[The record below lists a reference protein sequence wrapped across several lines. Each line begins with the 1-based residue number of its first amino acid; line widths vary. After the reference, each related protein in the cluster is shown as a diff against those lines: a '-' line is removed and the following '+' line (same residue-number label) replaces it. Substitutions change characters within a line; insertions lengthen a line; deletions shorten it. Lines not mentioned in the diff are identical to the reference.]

1 MKIVQHEDGGKGR
14 FETEDG
20 LAHIAY
26 HLRDQY
32 IVVDHTEVDPSLKGK
47 GVGKRLVAAIA
58 DWARSQQLLVIT
70 LCPFAKAVFER
81 TTDWHDIWHRTEK
94 M

>member
-1 MKIVQHEDGGKGR
+1 MNIVQHENGQKGR
-14 FETEDG
+14 FETEDR

-26 HLRDQY
+26 HLRDHY
-32 IVVDHTEVDPSLKGK
+32 IVIDHTEVDPSLKGK
-47 GVGKRLVAAIA
+47 GVGKQLVEAVAA
-58 DWARSQQLLVIT
+58 WARSQHLQVIT

-81 TTDWHDIWHRTEK
+81 KTDWHDIWHRPEK